1 MSLRV
6 VLDTNVVVSALLFD
20 AGRLVWLRRSWQ
32 QQRLHPLVCQETIAE
47 LRRVLAYPKF
57 KLTPAEQQ
65 ILLAD
70 FLPYANAITL
80 PTPWPDLPMCR
91 DARDQV
97 FIVLAQV
104 GRADALVT
112 GDQDI
117 LAMRAMLSG
126 LLTAHI
132 MTPDALARQLDSD

>member
-1 MSLRV
+1 
-6 VLDTNVVVSALLFD
+6 
-20 AGRLVWLRRSWQ
+20 
-32 QQRLHPLVCQETIAE
+32 
-47 LRRVLAYPKF
+47 
-57 KLTPAEQQ
+57 
-65 ILLAD
+65 
-70 FLPYANAITL
+70 
-80 PTPWPDLPMCR
+80 MCR

-132 MTPDALARQLDSD
+132 MTPDALAKQLDLD